1 MHYYLFHILQS
12 FTLEFT
18 NLFESA
24 LNCICTLLGRYL
36 NESSHSES
44 DYILHC
50 PLLFNETS
58 SSVSSKTL
66 PVTLAAGAL
75 LCSAF
80 SEQIAQTKC
89 LVRFKNF
96 LSSQKH
102 SAEKQRNKKQV
113 DPTLN
118 KWKQKGEKFAWF
130 SIARNVI
137 HCKTS
142 QSITKHNVSWKWTN
156 WTLIKWNQVR
166 YF

>member
-1 MHYYLFHILQS
+1 MRYSLFHILWS

-18 NLFESA
+18 NVFESA
-24 LNCICTLLGRYL
+24 VNSICTLLGRYI
-36 NESSHSES
+36 NDCSHSES

-66 PVTLAAGAL
+66 PLTLAAGVF

-89 LVRFKNF
+89 LLRFKNL

-102 SAEKQRNKKQV
+102 SPEKQRNKKQV
-113 DPTLN
+113 EFNPKQMETERRSLPDPNFDCRKCHML
-118 KWKQKGEKFAWF
+118 
-130 SIARNVI
+130 
-137 HCKTS
+137 
-142 QSITKHNVSWKWTN
+142 
-156 WTLIKWNQVR
+156 
-166 YF
+166 

>member
-1 MHYYLFHILQS
+1 MLYYLFQILWS

-18 NLFESA
+18 DVFESA
-24 LNCICTLLGRYL
+24 VNSICTLLGRYL
-36 NESSHSES
+36 NDSSHSES

-89 LVRFKNF
+89 LVRFKK
-96 LSSQKH
+96 LPSSQKH
-102 SAEKQRNKKQV
+102 SPEKQRNKKQV
-113 DPTLN
+113 ESN
-118 KWKQKGEKFAWF
+118 SKQTETERRKICLIQVLF
-130 SIARNVI
+130 ARNVI

-142 QSITKHNVSWKWTN
+142 QSITKGNVSWK
-156 WTLIKWNQVR
+156 
-166 YF
+166 